1 MTIINNERLWFGIG
15 TELLLG
21 IAFIFILY
29 FIFTSGKIRKDY
41 LSKKSF
47 SKSSLW
53 ISLILLI
60 ISMFFVY
67 FGMISN
73 AIIKF

>member
-21 IAFIFILY
+21 IAIICILY
-29 FIFTSGKIRKDY
+29 FILTSGKIRKDY

-47 SKSSLW
+47 SKSPLW

>member
-21 IAFIFILY
+21 VAIICILY
-29 FIFTSGKIRKDY
+29 FILTSGKIRKDY
-41 LSKKSF
+41 LSKKSS
-47 SKSSLW
+47 SKLALW
-53 ISLILLI
+53 IALLLVI
-60 ISMFFVY
+60 VSMFFVY
-67 FGMISN
+67 VGMISN